1 MKRSLTVLSDV
12 GKHLVPHGCPHR
24 DAHREAQAVSVP
36 EGEAE
41 VLGHEF
47 HAGQGQGGPETGS
60 KLQG

>member
-1 MKRSLTVLSDV
+1 MKRSLTVLNDV

-47 HAGQGQGGPETGS
+47 RAGQGQGGPETGS